1 MSAPQPGGADN
12 PPQPA
17 AELRLAVAFTGGVSL
32 AVWMG
37 GMAREMNLLL
47 AASRIRRGE
56 SVADTS
62 EQGTKVRDRYAAL
75 LELLNVDC
83 SMDVLSGASA
93 GGINAVIL
101 GLANVQRFDLDGLR
115 ELWFDEGSL
124 GNLLRDPA
132 DKQQP
137 ASLLYGDKVLLQG
150 LRTGLAKLAGPPPR
164 NPAAGEDP
172 TRVFITTTLL
182 TGEASRFT
190 DEYGTLVFDT
200 DHHGLFSFTSAQLTP
215 DNVPALALAARCSAS
230 FPLAFE
236 PGFIPIGTDGGDAHP
251 DMAPFTSTERTQ
263 FAADGG
269 LLANRPLGPA
279 LQAVFDRAA
288 DRDVRR
294 VLAFVVPMVGG
305 GAKPAAQFT
314 LADTPGLA
322 AALAADVGAVQAQTI
337 SADLTAIA
345 AHNQQ
350 VRARNDARQQ
360 LAVLGA
366 QRERLGAL
374 FYRRYRARR
383 ADSIA
388 RAASDEVMKRMTVGR
403 RAPDGR
409 PVGFGAN
416 SRDAWDAANRAAEKA
431 LAPDLPG
438 IGDYDGMNAAGR
450 EALDEGRATVLAVL
464 SRAYRL
470 ISSAQS
476 KRALGELRARAS
488 EAMPDRPE
496 PSQADT
502 FTRALGVAPQAPAAV
517 PGVATPAVPGA
528 ATPRAQAATAAHAL
542 MDANMAA
549 RPARQPWRDLA
560 TVVIEL
566 RGLLVAPGAP
576 APPSAGAAG
585 SAGGSAGEFVWDLL
599 NYLTGSAGGNSA
611 DIVAARLF
619 DLHVARYAMQPDGV
633 LADQALELVQMSSDT
648 RTCLDRRTLA
658 EEKLTGLA
666 LRHFG
671 AFYKASWR
679 ANDWMW
685 GRIDG
690 AGWLVHLLLDPRRLR
705 QLASEFEDPAS
716 FRKDLRA
723 KLEQI
728 AGGPAPPGVWEPF
741 PPQEGRPGEA
751 AEMDFLTVTTAPPTS
766 LPVAAMWVAAG
777 LQRLIAGEELKHVAE
792 QVGADKTDGAEEDA
806 ASGFLCTYNSAIG
819 NAAGAATNGLY
830 AVVPEAKAAK
840 VLNACQI
847 PAETI
852 ASEIGSPLFSRTVT
866 RAAAVAVNVVDLGK
880 ATPAFLRPTL
890 ATART
895 VTSLAYRVTS
905 VGPAARYPLLAGL
918 ALIALGVL
926 ASTSTINLLNAAGLL
941 AVLVGLLLVAVGA
954 ARRILLALA
963 IVTVAAGAALA
974 AAPYIPMLREHL
986 FSWLENTV
994 IPSLARHPA
1003 EWAILV
1009 IFVLL
1014 PPIWTVVVII
1024 QKLTQRRKTSKTAA
1038 AAPAPAGPAAGGP
1051 GPSRADGPVRKTS
1064 SST

>member
-1 MSAPQPGGADN
+1 MSAPQPGSADN
-12 PPQPA
+12 QPQPP

-62 EQGTKVRDRYAAL
+62 EQGSKVRDLYAAL

-83 SMDVLSGASA
+83 SMDVLSGTSA

-124 GNLLRDPA
+124 GSLLRDPA
-132 DKQQP
+132 DKQP

-150 LRTGLAKLAGPPPR
+150 LRTGLANLAGPPPG

-182 TGEASRFT
+182 TGEASTFT
-190 DEYGTLVFDT
+190 DEYGTLVRDT
-200 DHHGLFSFTSAQLTP
+200 DHHGLFSFTSAQLAP

-230 FPLAFE
+230 FPVAFE

-251 DMAPFTSTERTQ
+251 DMTSFMGTERTQ

-305 GAKPAAQFT
+305 GAQPAAQVT

-322 AALAADVGAVQAQTI
+322 AALAADVGAVLEQTI

-366 QRERLGAL
+366 HVERLGAR

-383 ADSIA
+383 ADNIA
-388 RAASDEVMKRMTVGR
+388 RAASDEVMTRMTVGR

-416 SRDAWDAANRAAEKA
+416 SRDTWHAANRAAEEA
-431 LAPDLPG
+431 LAPQLPG
-438 IGDYDGMNAAGR
+438 IGDYDGMNTAGR
-450 EALDEGRATVLAVL
+450 EALDDGRATVLAML

-470 ISSAQS
+470 ISAAQ
-476 KRALGELRARAS
+476 KKLALGELRARAS
-488 EAMPDRPE
+488 DAMPDRRE
-496 PSQADT
+496 PTQADT
-502 FTRALGVAPQAPAAV
+502 FSRALGVAPQTPAAV
-517 PGVATPAVPGA
+517 AGVAPPAVPEA
-528 ATPRAQAATAAHAL
+528 ATRRAQAATAAHAL
-542 MDANMAA
+542 LDANMAT

-560 TVVIEL
+560 TVVIDL
-566 RGLLVAPGAP
+566 RRLLPRPDAP
-576 APPSAGAAG
+576 APAGAVGDAPD
-585 SAGGSAGEFVWDLL
+585 SDGEFVWDLL
-599 NYLTGSAGGNSA
+599 DYLTGSAGANSA

-619 DLHVARYAMQPDGV
+619 DLHVARYAIQPDGV

-666 LRHFG
+666 LHHFG

-716 FRKDLRA
+716 FRTDLRA

-741 PPQEGRPGEA
+741 PPQAGRPGEA
-751 AEMDFLTVTTAPPTS
+751 AEMHFLTGTTAPPTS
-766 LPVAAMWVAAG
+766 LPVTAMWVAAG
-777 LQRLIAGEELKHVAE
+777 LQRLIAGEELQHVAQQIE
-792 QVGADKTDGAEEDA
+792 ADKTDGAQERA
-806 ASGFLCTYNSAIG
+806 ASPFLSTYNNAIG
-819 NAAGAATNGLY
+819 NAAGAATNGIY
-830 AVVPEAKAAK
+830 TVVPEAKAAK
-840 VLNACQI
+840 VLNACRI
-847 PAETI
+847 PEEKI

-866 RAAAVAVNVVDLGK
+866 RAAAVAVNVLDLGR
-880 ATPAFLRPTL
+880 ATPVVVGPML

-895 VTSLAYRVTS
+895 VTSLAYRVTR
-905 VGPAARYPLLAGL
+905 VGPAARYPVWAGL
-918 ALIALGVL
+918 ALITLGVL
-926 ASTSTINLLNAAGLL
+926 ASTSTVNLLSAAGLL
-941 AVLVGLLLVAVGA
+941 AVLVGLLLVAVGG

-963 IVTVAAGAALA
+963 SVSVAAGAALA
-974 AAPYIPMLREHL
+974 AAAYIPMLRDHL
-986 FSWLENTV
+986 FPWLEKTV

-1003 EWAILV
+1003 EWATLV

-1014 PPIWTVVVII
+1014 PPIWTIVVII
-1024 QKLTQRRKTSKTAA
+1024 QTLTRRRKTKTAPV
-1038 AAPAPAGPAAGGP
+1038 APAPAGPVVAGP
-1051 GPSRADGPVRKTS
+1051 GSPESQDQKPNR
-1064 SST
+1064 